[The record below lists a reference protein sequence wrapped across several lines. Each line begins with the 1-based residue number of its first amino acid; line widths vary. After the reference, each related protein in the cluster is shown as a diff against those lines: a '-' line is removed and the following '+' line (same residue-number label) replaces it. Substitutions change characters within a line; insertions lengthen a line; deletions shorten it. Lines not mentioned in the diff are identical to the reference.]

1 MADDRNPGTQGMSAA
16 DLARLK
22 ALADKRNA
30 AQDTMSNAVGKQ
42 DEARRNIID
51 KMR

>member
-22 ALADKRNA
+22 ALADRRNA
-30 AQDTMSNAVGKQ
+30 AQETMSDAIRKQ
-42 DEARRNIID
+42 DEARRGIID
-51 KMR
+51 RMR